1 LGDFMPQSN
10 LEDQI
15 PAPELSENQK
25 YVNEKVAALL
35 DQIGDEYGE
44 SLTQQLVQRLDTTV
58 TDFHEEVTNMLS
70 ELKEKTVSRQQKLR
84 DAWDH
89 RFDNQPQPSEVD
101 VTPDSSQ
108 PEGSTDS
115 TGDDSSEWEKRLETM
130 ESGQKPEASE
140 KKSSSDDKK
149 KKKKGLFGRKKK

>member
-1 LGDFMPQSN
+1 MPESN

-15 PAPELSENQK
+15 SAPDLSENQK

-44 SLTQQLVQRLDTTV
+44 SLTQQLVQRLDGTV

-70 ELKEKTVSRQQKLR
+70 ELKEKTVSRQQRLR

-89 RFDNQPQPSEVD
+89 RFDNEPQPSAID
-101 VTPDSSQ
+101 ATPDSSQ
-108 PEGSTDS
+108 PEGSA
-115 TGDDSSEWEKRLETM
+115 DSSGEDSSAWEKRLETM
-130 ESGQKPEASE
+130 ESGKKPEASN
-140 KKSSSDDKK
+140 DKK

>member
-1 LGDFMPQSN
+1 MPESN

-15 PAPELSENQK
+15 HVAELSENQK

-89 RFDNQPQPSEVD
+89 RFDNQPQQVLEDS
-101 VTPDSSQ
+101 VTESS
-108 PEGSTDS
+108 PKEDS
-115 TGDDSSEWEKRLETM
+115 TNSSADDSSEWEKRLETM
-130 ESGQKPEASE
+130 ESGKKPEASE
-140 KKSSSDDKK
+140 KESSVGDKK

>member
-1 LGDFMPQSN
+1 MPDNN
-10 LEDQI
+10 LEEQI
-15 PAPELSENQK
+15 PVPELSENQK
-25 YVNEKVAALL
+25 YVNEKVATLI

-89 RFDNQPQPSEVD
+89 RFDSKSQPVVSGTPSE
-101 VTPDSSQ
+101 TSQ
-108 PEGSTDS
+108 VEGAVE
-115 TGDDSSEWEKRLETM
+115 GGAPGSEWEKRLESM
-130 ESGQKPEASE
+130 EAGDKAEAT
-140 KKSSSDDKK
+140 KKDSAKDDKK